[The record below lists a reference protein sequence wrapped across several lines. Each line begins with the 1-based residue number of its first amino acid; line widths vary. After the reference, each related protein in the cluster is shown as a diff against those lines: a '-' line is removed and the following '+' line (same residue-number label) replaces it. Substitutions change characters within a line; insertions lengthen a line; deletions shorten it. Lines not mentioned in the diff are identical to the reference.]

1 MNRKLGLTAASIL
14 MGAAAAVAV
23 PATAQAAPA
32 ATWQDTGQ
40 YYANY
45 SRCMADADYY
55 LAASNV
61 YAYKCVKSGSLY
73 KGRVYAD

>member
-1 MNRKLGLTAASIL
+1 MNRKLGMAAASIL

-32 ATWQDTGQ
+32 ATWQPTGQ
-40 YYANY
+40 YYSTS

-61 YAYKCVKSGSLY
+61 YDYKCVKSGSLY
-73 KGRVYAD
+73 KGMVYAD